1 MRIRVARSSAL
12 VFGILNTPEPKK
24 AIRGKFKLV
33 IFVSFRSVNKN
44 FSLVQYIVSLV
55 ITCENS
61 NCAVCASSKMVSVA
75 HGALLCTGSATL
87 GLSSWLMI
95 SSLLNNP
102 GAYLTGMSHGM
113 LLALLC
119 LMAVQ
124 SRTTKGKAVLPAD
137 DSSTVKEAAA
147 TPRTLVRDLAII
159 PTSLTVEAPPTASAK
174 TTTYTIEEF
183 EKRKQAREPMSSVR
197 RSARTPKR
205 NGH

>member
-1 MRIRVARSSAL
+1 MRIRRARSSAL
-12 VFGILNTPEPKK
+12 VFDILITPEPKK

-33 IFVSFRSVNKN
+33 IFVSFRSVRKN
-44 FSLVQYIVSLV
+44 FSLVSLV

>member
-1 MRIRVARSSAL
+1 MRIRVACSSAL
-12 VFGILNTPEPKK
+12 VFGILITPEPKK

-33 IFVSFRSVNKN
+33 IFVSSRSVRKK
-44 FSLVQYIVSLV
+44 FSLVSLV

>member
-12 VFGILNTPEPKK
+12 LVFGILITPEPKK

-33 IFVSFRSVNKN
+33 IFVSFRSVSKN
-44 FSLVQYIVSLV
+44 FSLVSLV

>member
-1 MRIRVARSSAL
+1 
-12 VFGILNTPEPKK
+12 
-24 AIRGKFKLV
+24 
-33 IFVSFRSVNKN
+33 
-44 FSLVQYIVSLV
+44 
-55 ITCENS
+55 
-61 NCAVCASSKMVSVA
+61 MVTV
-75 HGALLCTGSATL
+75 GALLCTCSATL
-87 GLSSWLMI
+87 GLSSWLML
-95 SSLLNNP
+95 SSMLNNP

-124 SRTTKGKAVLPAD
+124 SRSGTTKAVLHAD
-137 DSSTVKEAAA
+137 DSSTVKDAAA
-147 TPRTLVRDLAII
+147 TPRALVRDLAII
-159 PTSLTVEAPPTASAK
+159 PTSLAVEAPPTASAK

>member
-1 MRIRVARSSAL
+1 
-12 VFGILNTPEPKK
+12 
-24 AIRGKFKLV
+24 
-33 IFVSFRSVNKN
+33 
-44 FSLVQYIVSLV
+44 
-55 ITCENS
+55 
-61 NCAVCASSKMVSVA
+61 MVTV
-75 HGALLCTGSATL
+75 GALLCTCSATL
-87 GLSSWLMI
+87 GLSSWLML
-95 SSLLNNP
+95 SSMLNNP

-124 SRTTKGKAVLPAD
+124 SRSGTTKAVLYA
-137 DSSTVKEAAA
+137 DSSGVKEAAA
-147 TPRTLVRDLAII
+147 TPRALVRDLAII
-159 PTSLTVEAPPTASAK
+159 PTSLAVEAPPTASAK

>member
-1 MRIRVARSSAL
+1 MRLRVARSSAL
-12 VFGILNTPEPKK
+12 LVFGILITPEPKK

-33 IFVSFRSVNKN
+33 IFVSFRSVRKN
-44 FSLVQYIVSLV
+44 FSLVSIV

>member
-1 MRIRVARSSAL
+1 MRARSSAL
-12 VFGILNTPEPKK
+12 VFGILTPEPKK
-24 AIRGKFKLV
+24 AIHGKFELV
-33 IFVSFRSVNKN
+33 IFVSRIPCDFTRK
-44 FSLVQYIVSLV
+44 FEIV
-55 ITCENS
+55 
-61 NCAVCASSKMVSVA
+61 ACASSKMVSVA